1 MQNKHRIAIMKR
13 DSDIHVKIPTELKK
27 DAKIYA
33 VIDNRTLSGFVVEAV
48 KERIIRLKAE
58 EKYGKN

>member
-1 MQNKHRIAIMKR
+1 MKR
-13 DSDIHVKIPTELKK
+13 DSDIHVKLPTELKK

-48 KERIIRLKAE
+48 KERINKFKEESKKAF
-58 EKYGKN
+58 

>member
-1 MQNKHRIAIMKR
+1 MQNKQRTTIMKR
-13 DSDIHVKIPTELKK
+13 DSDIHVKLPTELKK

-48 KERIIRLKAE
+48 KERINKFKEESKKAF
-58 EKYGKN
+58 

>member
-1 MQNKHRIAIMKR
+1 MKR
-13 DSDIHVKIPTELKK
+13 DSDIHVKLPTELKK

-48 KERIIRLKAE
+48 KQRIEKMKKEQSKAI
-58 EKYGKN
+58 

>member
-1 MQNKHRIAIMKR
+1 MQNQQRTPIMKR
-13 DSDIHVKIPTELKK
+13 DSDIHVKLPTELKK

-48 KERIIRLKAE
+48 KLRIEAMKKEQGLSI
-58 EKYGKN
+58 

>member
-1 MQNKHRIAIMKR
+1 MQNNHWNTIMKR
-13 DSDIHVKIPTELKK
+13 DSDIHVKLPTELKK

-48 KERIIRLKAE
+48 KQRIEAMKKEQGLSI
-58 EKYGKN
+58 

>member
-1 MQNKHRIAIMKR
+1 MKR
-13 DSDIHVKIPTELKK
+13 DSDIHVKLPTELKK

-48 KERIIRLKAE
+48 KQRIEAIRKEAKLA
-58 EKYGKN
+58 G